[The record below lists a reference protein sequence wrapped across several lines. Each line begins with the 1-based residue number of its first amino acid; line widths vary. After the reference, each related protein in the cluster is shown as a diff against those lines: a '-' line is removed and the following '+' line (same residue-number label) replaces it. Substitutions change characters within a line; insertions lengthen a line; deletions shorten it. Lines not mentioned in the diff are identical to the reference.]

1 MVSTF
6 SISYKATHDPPVTE
20 SMDATS
26 ISAIVL
32 VLCYLITVDND
43 PSCVEGSD
51 AASESPPWLESG
63 VLQQCP

>member
-43 PSCVEGSD
+43 P
-51 AASESPPWLESG
+51 
-63 VLQQCP
+63 